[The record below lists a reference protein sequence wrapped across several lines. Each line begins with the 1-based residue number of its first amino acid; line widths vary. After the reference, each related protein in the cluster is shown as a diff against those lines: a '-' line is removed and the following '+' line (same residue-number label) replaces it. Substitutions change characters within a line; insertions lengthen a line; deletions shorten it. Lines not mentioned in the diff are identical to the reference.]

1 MAAWWKF
8 WASDEEEVEVLDGK
22 GKKVKG
28 GIPHA
33 IKLLNDRI
41 TTLEKKAKET
51 PVVPASVKKRKKVA
65 PRVGSGS
72 SY

>member
-8 WASDEEEVEVLDGK
+8 WASDEDEVEVLDGK

-41 TTLEKKAKET
+41 TKLEKQVKELET
-51 PVVPASVKKRKKVA
+51 PAETVAPASVKKRRK
-65 PRVGSGS
+65 
-72 SY
+72 

>member
-8 WASDEEEVEVLDGK
+8 WASDEDEVEVLDGK

-33 IKLLNDRI
+33 IRLLNDRI
-41 TTLEKKAKET
+41 TKLEKQVEELENPPA
-51 PVVPASVKKRKKVA
+51 PVAPASAKKRRK
-65 PRVGSGS
+65 
-72 SY
+72 

>member
-1 MAAWWKF
+1 MAWWKF

-33 IKLLNDRI
+33 IKLLNGRLI
-41 TTLEKKAKET
+41 VLETKVKDMEKE
-51 PVVPASVKKRKKVA
+51 PDVAPASVKKR
-65 PRVGSGS
+65 R
-72 SY
+72 

>member
-8 WASDEEEVEVLDGK
+8 WASEDTVEVLDGK

-33 IKLLNDRI
+33 ITLLNGRL
-41 TTLEKKAKET
+41 TKLEKTVEEMKKPET
-51 PVVPASVKKRKKVA
+51 VAPASVKKGRRKV
-65 PRVGSGS
+65 
-72 SY
+72 

>member
-8 WASDEEEVEVLDGK
+8 WASDEDEVEVLDGK

-33 IKLLNDRI
+33 IRLLNDRVI
-41 TTLEKKAKET
+41 TLEKQVKELKKPAPE
-51 PVVPASVKKRKKVA
+51 PVAPASVKKRKK
-65 PRVGSGS
+65 
-72 SY
+72 

>member
-33 IKLLNDRI
+33 IKLLDSRL
-41 TTLEKKAKET
+41 TKLEDDMKDPAEPTK
-51 PVVPASVKKRKKVA
+51 PASVRRRKKK
-65 PRVGSGS
+65 
-72 SY
+72 